1 MDSTQLE
8 KMTTLPYSGHW
19 CGDVASCA
27 NQTWWHI
34 PGPNPILTST
44 GFGFDK
50 IEIEQGGVGI
60 LPSGAMYLIYHG
72 DTMGSD
78 YQTGIA
84 FAETVHSPF
93 VKSPANPIVPYAPS
107 SSGDESRVVGSRGPR
122 PISANRSSGASSK
135 FDEGLAACGHLASN
149 ASHWLLFYCGGWGVT
164 GPSVGLATALIVAST
179 LHMGLDG
186 PWSKIYLGAD
196 GADAVIDSSM
206 STDNAALGK
215 KWRFLKD
222 ADGFY
227 VGSLAQGPHTGG
239 ELWMYAESPV
249 GTTDQGPIALWTS
262 KSGAATGPW
271 AKKGFAILPG
281 NDSAAWNWNGF
292 SETGVHFDETSSLWW
307 SAFSGAQQQSGC
319 PKPWPRPAA
328 SPSGFRSRSRR
339 GGEGRLEVRSEEC
352 EMLGLAF
359 SSDGLAFVPSN
370 HNPIVRVADA
380 TPFTAAMAE
389 GHIVFD
395 PASTAKKQDQPQ
407 LIRIFHTIRWEDS
420 GLNTDGEDLG
430 VEYLSATALFNVS
443 GLRVVAATDT
453 AIAKVAAGAT
463 TKCAW
468 CGQPCRGDLAY
479 CPAIKSIITAQ
490 GEEGMYVNASV
501 GFSVEAAC
509 DAAEES
515 VRVTLNVHS
524 SASGRQYPDA
534 SAVPTTTIELSAV
547 CGVEGSVLRLR
558 AAPRPLSGGAWHRIT
573 LTNRGTKALL
583 NVTVLA
589 DIVGTEPTRLY
600 SVGPE

>member
-1 MDSTQLE
+1 
-8 KMTTLPYSGHW
+8 
-19 CGDVASCA
+19 
-27 NQTWWHI
+27 
-34 PGPNPILTST
+34 
-44 GFGFDK
+44 
-50 IEIEQGGVGI
+50 
-60 LPSGAMYLIYHG
+60 
-72 DTMGSD
+72 
-78 YQTGIA
+78 
-84 FAETVHSPF
+84 
-93 VKSPANPIVPYAPS
+93 
-107 SSGDESRVVGSRGPR
+107 
-122 PISANRSSGASSK
+122 
-135 FDEGLAACGHLASN
+135 
-149 ASHWLLFYCGGWGVT
+149 
-164 GPSVGLATALIVAST
+164 
-179 LHMGLDG
+179 
-186 PWSKIYLGAD
+186 
-196 GADAVIDSSM
+196 
-206 STDNAALGK
+206 
-215 KWRFLKD
+215 
-222 ADGFY
+222 
-227 VGSLAQGPHTGG
+227 
-239 ELWMYAESPV
+239 
-249 GTTDQGPIALWTS
+249 
-262 KSGAATGPW
+262 
-271 AKKGFAILPG
+271 
-281 NDSAAWNWNGF
+281 
-292 SETGVHFDETSSLWW
+292 
-307 SAFSGAQQQSGC
+307 
-319 PKPWPRPAA
+319 
-328 SPSGFRSRSRR
+328 
-339 GGEGRLEVRSEEC
+339 
-352 EMLGLAF
+352 MLGLAF

-420 GLNTDGEDLG
+420 GLNTDSEDLG

-501 GFSVEAAC
+501 GFSVEADC

-515 VRVTLNVHS
+515 VRVTVNVHS

-589 DIVGTEPTRLY
+589 DIVGAEPTRSY
-600 SVGPE
+600 SVGSE